1 MFAGVLTDLR
11 VQTPQIPARIPDF
24 PTLPP
29 SRPRRILT
37 KVVIPRSNTPMK
49 DFRVLPCLWVLALLG
64 CQGPQYTSFAPVT
77 AELLPIPGGGAK
89 YFVMLNT
96 SGRTLHNFN
105 ASAYLWDERSESP
118 ISRQRPFKRYFG
130 SGPACPSRQIAS
142 FRGWAKHTNPIIEPA
157 THMHSILR

>member
-1 MFAGVLTDLR
+1 
-11 VQTPQIPARIPDF
+11 
-24 PTLPP
+24 
-29 SRPRRILT
+29 
-37 KVVIPRSNTPMK
+37 MK

-130 SGPACPSRQIAS
+130 SGPAWPSGEMAS
-142 FRGWAKHTNPIIEPA
+142 FGGWAKHADPIIESVTKVEVVGRCDEGYFRQAWVA
-157 THMHSILR
+157 TGSGQLQPVGNPQPK